1 MQAKKE
7 SKSMIKE
14 TFTGITYIKLG
25 DIASALVGVEDDS
38 IPGNRFDTI
47 EQVYDAFCDG
57 KFSWGDNDFTLVKL
71 NRFVQEFPFTSLVLD
86 NFDLTSEHIFVL
98 LEE

>member
-1 MQAKKE
+1 MINE
-7 SKSMIKE
+7 S
-14 TFTGITYIKLG
+14 FTGITYIKLG
-25 DIASALVGVEDDS
+25 DIAAALVGIEDDS
-38 IPGNRFDTI
+38 IPGNRCDMI
-47 EQVYDAFCDG
+47 QEVYDIFCDS
-57 KFSWGDNDFTLVKL
+57 KLFSWGGNDFTFVKL